1 MRRLVL
7 IVAVLACDLL
17 VLPAVAR
24 AAAID
29 ERIMQTIIE
38 DVSCVAGADGS

>member
-7 IVAVLACDLL
+7 VATVLACVL
-17 VLPAVAR
+17 VWLSGVAR

-29 ERIMQTIIE
+29 ERIMQTIID
-38 DVSCVAGADGS
+38 DVGGVAGADGS